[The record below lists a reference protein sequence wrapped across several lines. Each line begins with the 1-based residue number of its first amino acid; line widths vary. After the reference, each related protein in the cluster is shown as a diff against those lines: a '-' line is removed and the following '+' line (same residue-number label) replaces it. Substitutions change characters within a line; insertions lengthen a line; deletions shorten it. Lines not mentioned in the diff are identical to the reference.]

1 MVHCVSGSYR
11 KHCAHSKRHTSLVM
25 NKDKL
30 IEKLLRK
37 IQETDITRASVWLI
51 NHYMEEAISI
61 PTSDLADSAIY
72 ADGIAAIE
80 EVLEQKD
87 YKDALVIAE
96 DTAQEMLCDMGFDS

>member
-1 MVHCVSGSYR
+1 MVHCLSWGYR
-11 KHCAHSKRHTSLVM
+11 KHCTHYKRDTSLVM
-25 NKDKL
+25 NEDKL

-37 IQETDITRASVWLI
+37 IQETDNTRAAVWLI

-61 PTSDLADSAIY
+61 CTSDLADSAIY
-72 ADGIAAIE
+72 ADGVAAIE

-96 DTAQEMLCDMGFDS
+96 DIAQEMLYDMGFDS